1 MREQGAST
9 FALLSQGSGNE
20 FWQTNFDRESGTYER
35 VYNVELRLGLGFGF
49 SPNPS
54 PSPSP
59 NPNSKSSPCPDPEPE
74 MQGLGLVRI

>member
-35 VYNVELRLGLGFGF
+35 IYNVELRLRVRVRVW
-49 SPNPS
+49 SE
-54 PSPSP
+54 
-59 NPNSKSSPCPDPEPE
+59 PEP
-74 MQGLGLVRI
+74 